1 MRIHFGRQTLPKKT
15 KLVPSEKKLVS
26 KLTRDIKYRLAED
39 RNIDY
44 ESREAF
50 IAQQD
55 DVQLLEGLLNTMQKA
70 DRARATLDFLL
81 HLENLEN
88 TDKIIREN
96 SRLTQATV
104 ILAYATVILCIA
116 TIWIAYNT
124 HG

>member
-1 MRIHFGRQTLPKKT
+1 MTELI
-15 KLVPSEKKLVS
+15 PSEKNLVS

-39 RNIDY
+39 RNIAY

-55 DVQLLEGLLNTMQKA
+55 DVQLIEGLLNTMQKG

-81 HLENLEN
+81 HLENSEN
-88 TDKIIREN
+88 TNKIIREN
-96 SRLTQATV
+96 ARLTQATV
-104 ILAYATVILCIA
+104 ILAYATVILCVA

-124 HG
+124 H